1 MAITNNGA
9 ASASITQITVG
20 SSADLAS
27 IINDESGTGVLA
39 FNISPTFTTPTLG
52 VASATSINKVTL
64 TAPATS
70 ATLTLADGSALAT
83 VGAFT
88 TTLTA
93 TGTTGVTL
101 PTTGTLA
108 TRAGSETLTNKTLD
122 SGIITGTLT
131 AGGSVGTSGQF
142 LTSTGT
148 GVQYIT
154 VPTVNLASIETT
166 IAMGA
171 Y

>member
-39 FNISPTFTTPTLG
+39 FNISPTFTTPNLG
-52 VASATSINKVTL
+52 VASATSLNKLTI

-122 SGIITGTLT
+122 SGVITGTLT
-131 AGGSVGTSGQF
+131 AGGSAGTAGQF

-154 VPTVNLASIETT
+154 VASVNLASIETT

>member
-1 MAITNNGA
+1 MAITNNG
-9 ASASITQITVG
+9 SASTAITQLTVG

-27 IINDESGTGVLA
+27 IITDESGSGVLA
-39 FNISPTFTTPTLG
+39 FTISPTFTTPTLG
-52 VASATSINKVTL
+52 VASATSLNKISV

-70 ATLTLADGSALAT
+70 ATLTLADGSSLITA
-83 VGAFT
+83 GAFA

-93 TGTTGVTL
+93 TATTGVTL
-101 PTTGTLA
+101 PTTGTLS
-108 TRAGSETLTNKTLD
+108 TLAGAETLSSKTL
-122 SGIITGTLT
+122 SSATLTGTLT
-131 AGGSVGTSGQF
+131 AGGSAGTAGQF

>member
-1 MAITNNGA
+1 MAITNNG
-9 ASASITQITVG
+9 SASTAITQLTVG

-27 IINDESGTGVLA
+27 IITDESGSGVLA
-39 FNISPTFTTPTLG
+39 FTISPTFTTPTLG
-52 VASATSINKVTL
+52 VASATSLNKVTL

-70 ATLTLADGSALAT
+70 ATLTLADGSSLITA
-83 VGAFT
+83 GAFA

-93 TGTTGVTL
+93 TATTGVTL

-122 SGIITGTLT
+122 GAIVTGTLT
-131 AGGSVGTSGQF
+131 AGGSAGTAGQF
-142 LTSTGT
+142 LTSTGS

>member
-1 MAITNNGA
+1 MAITNNG
-9 ASASITQITVG
+9 SASTAITQLTVG

-27 IINDESGTGVLA
+27 IITDESGSGVLA
-39 FNISPTFTTPTLG
+39 FTISPTFTTPTLG
-52 VASATSINKVTL
+52 VASATSLNKISV

-70 ATLTLADGSALAT
+70 ATLTLADGSSLITA
-83 VGAFT
+83 GAFA

-93 TGTTGVTL
+93 TATTGVTL

-108 TRAGSETLTNKTLD
+108 TRAGTETLTNKTLD
-122 SGIITGTLT
+122 AGIITGTLT

-148 GVQYIT
+148 GVQYTT
-154 VPTVNLASIETT
+154 VALVNQASMETI